1 MRPYIGFKSKGR
13 WANFWGD
20 KVPSKMKKIFK
31 KTARRQLKIN
41 NRQFNYD
48 K

>member
-1 MRPYIGFKSKGR
+1 MKAYINTSGKGR

-20 KVPSKMKKIFK
+20 KVPARLKRIFK
-31 KTARRQLKIN
+31 KSARQVNKNLSKE
-41 NRQFNYD
+41 